1 MGLEEISVS
10 EAKYFSKTS
19 LCLESM
25 IIQLVSRFSPACPD
39 NCRVSSH
46 ETRLAPAAF
55 PGAHEGLGRE
65 HRVQPGY
72 VTPPRPQL
80 VHLLYYFFFTFSSCE
95 TIDNTAPTVS
105 IS

>member
-39 NCRVSSH
+39 DCRVSSH

-55 PGAHEGLGRE
+55 PGARGPRTRTQSSARLCH
-65 HRVQPGY
+65 
-72 VTPPRPQL
+72 TPPPQH
-80 VHLLYYFFFTFSSCE
+80 VHLLYFVY
-95 TIDNTAPTVS
+95 I
-105 IS
+105 